1 MCWKYVRKGRLK
13 LRFQYGLLAFCLAV
27 NILNVPMSAYA
38 ETKDAPS
45 KIRQENKTPA
55 SEANI
60 VQSDDLQPDEI
71 TAMEKAIEA
80 KSKFYEKINPFF
92 GKKTTKKV

>member
-1 MCWKYVRKGRLK
+1 MK

-60 VQSDDLQPDEI
+60 VQPDEI

-92 GKKTTKKV
+92 DLQPLHRHLRDEKNN